1 MSENPTQAAEV
12 RRIRRMLLETARM
25 AKEASLTRSLEK
37 GARTSVL
44 QYNHVLQ
51 HLEKLG
57 AVPAGFFAAL
67 PEDATL
73 DDVGIAS
80 AQVASYLEDD
90 EDERPRER
98 QHGHHSG
105 NVNVSIGGL
114 RDLKELKELKELG
127 QIIREQ
133 LPDWM
138 RGRMP
143 EASAPPPPHA
153 PQPPN
158 AAEAGTTHLSELES
172 RLAEVGAKLQT
183 VAEQLRRGDLTDT
196 QRAELADQLSR
207 LGQEQAR
214 LAREHATTR
223 TPTPPTPEPPRPPF
237 SMS

>member
-1 MSENPTQAAEV
+1 
-12 RRIRRMLLETARM
+12 MLLETARM

-37 GARTSVL
+37 GGRTSVL

-57 AVPAGFFAAL
+57 ALPAGFFALL

-80 AQVASYLEDD
+80 AQVASYLQED
-90 EDERPRER
+90 EEERPRDR

-133 LPDWM
+133 LPEWM

-143 EASAPPPPHA
+143 EPPNPPPPPHA
-153 PQPPN
+153 PHPPH
-158 AAEAGTTHLSELES
+158 APEGGTTHLSELES

-183 VAEQLRRGDLTDT
+183 VAEQLRRGDLTDS

-214 LAREHATTR
+214 LAREHATAR
-223 TPTPPTPEPPRPPF
+223 SYSPPEPPRPPF